1 MRNWSW
7 IKWVV
12 LDVLSIPF
20 FGSIGFCRTEPLGV
34 GGNGKKKS
42 KLFSFSVLAK
52 KSFCV

>member
-12 LDVLSIPF
+12 LDVLSSPF
-20 FGSIGFCRTEPLGV
+20 FGSIGSCRTEAV
-34 GGNGKKKS
+34 GAGEWREWEKMQ
-42 KLFSFSVLAK
+42 FSFSVLAK